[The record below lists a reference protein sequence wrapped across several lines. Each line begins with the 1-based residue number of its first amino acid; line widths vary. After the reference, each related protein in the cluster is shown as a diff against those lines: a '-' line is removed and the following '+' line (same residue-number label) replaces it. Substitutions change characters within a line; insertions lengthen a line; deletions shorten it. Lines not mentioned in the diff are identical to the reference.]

1 RFAYEL
7 DESEAGSPLVR
18 ALGIEADPQ
27 VTEMVEHLEK
37 LRDSGAP
44 PGEAMLALRYAA
56 IGAACKRRD
65 LMPDDMVEN
74 CNCGSCAP
82 ASVSSQASRDW
93 CFAAGQWLSP
103 ARMRLGAQSSDI
115 AAPSSRADRDPGSL
129 GMVASGPGLMLR
141 SNECVY
147 FETGLF
153 GVVC

>member
-1 RFAYEL
+1 
-7 DESEAGSPLVR
+7 
-18 ALGIEADPQ
+18 
-27 VTEMVEHLEK
+27 
-37 LRDSGAP
+37 
-44 PGEAMLALRYAA
+44 
-56 IGAACKRRD
+56 
-65 LMPDDMVEN
+65 
-74 CNCGSCAP
+74 CAP

-153 GVVC
+153 GVVCVFCVRMFCGSVPGGRVPGGTSIELGGAVIGGVLPSWL